1 MGLIKCPVCGK
12 EISSDAGRCI
22 HCGHPLHQA
31 QIKQVPEKSLCYSNA
46 HWFSYV
52 FVGIMIFF
60 SIGYYFMNNGINI
73 WTIIFALI
81 AIGSFLTFY
90 SKSITLTNKAVY
102 IRKGFFFTHN
112 ADIPLSQVSS
122 MSNDQGL
129 LGSLFNYQTVTITCA
144 GKIFKMDMMNNVE
157 NLKNEYIKIHSG
169 MDWRTF

>member
-12 EISSDAGRCI
+12 EISADAGKCI

-31 QIKQVPEKSLCYSNA
+31 QIKQVPEKDLCFSEA
-46 HWFSYV
+46 HWSSYL
-52 FVGIMIFF
+52 FTGIMIMCAVV
-60 SIGYYFMNNGINI
+60 YYSMNGGFNFMTFMFI
-73 WTIIFALI
+73 LI
-81 AIGSFLTFY
+81 AIGSFLSFQ
-90 SKSITLTNKAVY
+90 SKTIKLTNKAVY

-122 MSNDQGL
+122 ISNDQGL

-144 GKIFKMDMMNNVE
+144 GKTFRMDMMNNVE